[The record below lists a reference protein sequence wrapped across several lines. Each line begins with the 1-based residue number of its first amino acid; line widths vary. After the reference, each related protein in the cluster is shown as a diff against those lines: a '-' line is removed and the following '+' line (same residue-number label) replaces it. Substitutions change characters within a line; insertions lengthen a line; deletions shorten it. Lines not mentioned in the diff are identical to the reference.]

1 MSELKKSY
9 SPEEIEDK
17 WYCLWEEGD
26 FFKPDPEAVGGSF
39 SIVIPPPNVTG
50 SLHMGHALNATLQD
64 ILSRWNRLSGRK
76 VLWLPGTDHA
86 GIATQ
91 NVVERELS
99 KDGLDRHKLG
109 RDQFIDMV
117 WKWKAEYG
125 GRIIHQLKKLGASCD
140 WSRERFTL
148 DEGLSKA
155 VREVFV
161 QLFDEGLIY
170 RDSRLI
176 NWCPRCHTALSDLEV
191 EYDDIDG
198 KLYYIKYPLADGKH
212 FITVA
217 TTRPETMLGDTAVAV
232 HPDDER
238 YLRFINK
245 TVPLPLTDRN
255 IPVISD
261 NMVDPAFGTGAVK
274 VTPAHD
280 FNDEATGK
288 RHNLL
293 FINVITEDGRMS
305 PDAGERYSGLDRY
318 ACR

>member
-1 MSELKKSY
+1 MEFKKSY
-9 SPEEIEDK
+9 NPEEIEDK
-17 WYCLWEEGD
+17 WYEEWEKKGY
-26 FFKPDPEAVGGSF
+26 FSPDPDATGDPF
-39 SIVIPPPNVTG
+39 CIVIPPPNVTG

-64 ILSRWNRLSGRK
+64 ILLRWKRMNGYK

-91 NVVERELS
+91 NVVERELA
-99 KDGLDRHKLG
+99 KEGIDRHRLG
-109 RDQFIDMV
+109 RDEFISRV

-140 WSRERFTL
+140 WSKERFTL
-148 DEGLSKA
+148 DEGLSRA

-161 QLFDEGLIY
+161 RLFEEGLIY
-170 RDSRLI
+170 REGRLI

-191 EYDDIDG
+191 EYEDVDG
-198 KLYYIKYPLADGKH
+198 KLYYIKYPVVGGH
-212 FITVA
+212 EFITVA

-238 YLRFINK
+238 YANLIGK
-245 TVPLPLTDRN
+245 SLTLPLTDRQ
-255 IPVISD
+255 IPVIAD
-261 NMVDPAFGTGAVK
+261 DMVDPAFGTGAVK

-288 RHNLL
+288 RHKLP
-293 FINVITEDGRMS
+293 FISVIAEDGRMS
-305 PDAGERYSGLDRY
+305 QGRRAI
-318 ACR
+318 CRS